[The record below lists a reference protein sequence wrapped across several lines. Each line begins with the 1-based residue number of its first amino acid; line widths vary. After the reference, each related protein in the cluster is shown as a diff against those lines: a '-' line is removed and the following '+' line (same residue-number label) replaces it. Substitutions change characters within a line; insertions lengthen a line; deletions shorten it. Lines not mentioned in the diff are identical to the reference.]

1 MMTCDF
7 IVKAIERANFN
18 RISVKFKRDC
28 FDEFDAAEY
37 AFIFIKKYE
46 LECYCEVYYV
56 KVFESADSK
65 NVLLHIDKYNE
76 NI

>member
-1 MMTCDF
+1 MMTCEF
-7 IVKAIERANFN
+7 IFKANNRNTLKRETVNFQ
-18 RISVKFKRDC
+18 RYC

-46 LECYCEVYYV
+46 SDYNCEVYYV